1 MNIIKRTLF
10 LFFACFLCQANSTAH
25 PRYRRINVR
34 SAKNLARP
42 SYNRQTGFSNLRNS
56 TFVILRGGNAKGTSQ
71 IDTLRIQKPFGL
83 EKITSTNERR
93 LQANRMANC
102 HFYFYRVKSVFYDRC
117 RNKNPRHAKL
127 RAQRTSNNFYSIL
140 YTVYEIEHPRNLW
153 LRHPS
158 WTNINLDHNHD
169 DRLRE
174 LCT

>member
-10 LFFACFLCQANSTAH
+10 LFFACFLCQANSAAH

-42 SYNRQTGFSNLRNS
+42 LYNRQTGFLNLRNS
-56 TFVILRGGNAKGTSQ
+56 TFLIFLFS
-71 IDTLRIQKPFGL
+71 
-83 EKITSTNERR
+83 EKNTSTNERR

-127 RAQRTSNNFYSIL
+127 RAQRTSYKFYSISF
-140 YTVYEIEHPRNLW
+140 TVYEIEHPRNL
-153 LRHPS
+153 
-158 WTNINLDHNHD
+158 
-169 DRLRE
+169 
-174 LCT
+174 